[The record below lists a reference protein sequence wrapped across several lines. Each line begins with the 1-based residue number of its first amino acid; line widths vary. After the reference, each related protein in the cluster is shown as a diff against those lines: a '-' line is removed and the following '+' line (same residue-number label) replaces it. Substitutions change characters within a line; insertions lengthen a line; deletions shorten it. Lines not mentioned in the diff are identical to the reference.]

1 MRNACLIAVCLI
13 SARFFAQITF
23 VPTTTMPCN
32 AYTSIVNFTIL
43 AGNAPYTF
51 TVETPSCNTTFTAS
65 SLTANAYFTVGCQG
79 VYTLTVNDVTSSFSA
94 SATHS
99 VVYETFVDAGITPVG
114 TNTICISQSSNLY
127 LFASG
132 IPQNTINPIIW
143 NTAET
148 TEFIIVSPTVTTSY
162 SYTGVSSYPMITRT
176 CTAVGTITVFIIT
189 CNYLGLNTKD
199 LTQLDFKI
207 YPNPIK
213 DKLYLEF
220 EQSKIKLVITNALG
234 QTVYTSND
242 SQPKHDID
250 VSFLSSGVYFVGVE
264 NKQGQKVMK
273 IIKE

>member
-99 VVYETFVDAGITPVG
+99 VVYETFVDVGIAPDKLDA
-114 TNTICISQSSNLY
+114 TICEGYTMSLLAGSHDDVYSVNPVVWSTGETSLLIS
-127 LFASG
+127 
-132 IPQNTINPIIW
+132 
-143 NTAET
+143 
-148 TEFIIVSPTVTTSY
+148 VSPSVTTSY

-207 YPNPIK
+207 YPNPVK
-213 DKLYLEF
+213 DKLYLEV
-220 EQSKIKLVITNALG
+220 EQSEIKLEISDAVG
-234 QTVYTSND
+234 QTVFILNEP
-242 SQPKHDID
+242 QAKQEID
-250 VSFLSSGVYFVGVE
+250 VSFLDSGIYFVKTQ
-264 NKQGQKVMK
+264 NKEGQRVIK